1 MSNGTTEKIKELEFT
16 NLKLI
21 EEYKSLNRN
30 YEAIC
35 VKLRDEKNLVK
46 RLQDE
51 LKLSFNK
58 ELKNELTEQINNY
71 KEKYEKLADSINGI
85 ETKLKLAT
93 QNCIKYQEN
102 ELNYKR
108 QIKNL
113 EGKLRSNQQSSLN
126 SKKISKQNEEKV
138 ILYRQ
143 ENQRLEKTNTELL
156 EKIEELNKK
165 MNDNNIMLEQTKKEN
180 EIIYKLLDDSKSK
193 LKETQ
198 KAFNELNEKVKL
210 NKQNN
215 IDNDNDKYKKLYEE
229 ALKTIENTKKEKI
242 FKIIKITENDINIIS
257 NNNCKKNIINFE
269 EINDYLSTNLNLIN
283 EYDSKMKNKIKNLD
297 EKINKFI
304 KFILNKINK
313 NNKDKNNIQNMKDEN
328 LRLIFENSKLKM
340 DNNNLNE
347 KIKILSEKEAHSVDL
362 NEIKKLFTHINTIIN
377 RLKLTMESIWISL
390 KCKNCYKIKTK
401 MFQLQCG
408 HSICNDCVQ
417 SEKNCNECENEFD
430 KKKIFENKTLSNVII
445 RYNYAE
451 QQINSDIDLVIKT
464 LNEHLDK

>member
-297 EKINKFI
+297 EKINK
-304 KFILNKINK
+304 
-313 NNKDKNNIQNMKDEN
+313 
-328 LRLIFENSKLKM
+328 LI
-340 DNNNLNE
+340 
-347 KIKILSEKEAHSVDL
+347 
-362 NEIKKLFTHINTIIN
+362 
-377 RLKLTMESIWISL
+377 
-390 KCKNCYKIKTK
+390 
-401 MFQLQCG
+401 
-408 HSICNDCVQ
+408 
-417 SEKNCNECENEFD
+417 
-430 KKKIFENKTLSNVII
+430 
-445 RYNYAE
+445 
-451 QQINSDIDLVIKT
+451 
-464 LNEHLDK
+464 